1 MLIFLA
7 SPLSWTFRL
16 FAIIYHHK
24 KCWNKQPYTSLTLH
38 TCRDVIC
45 VMNSPPSSARS
56 KGSDWSW
63 YSETAKVP
71 FPEISSTCTPTR
83 NL

>member
-24 KCWNKQPYTSLTLH
+24 KK
-38 TCRDVIC
+38 
-45 VMNSPPSSARS
+45 
-56 KGSDWSW
+56 K
-63 YSETAKVP
+63 KVL
-71 FPEISSTCTPTR
+71 E
-83 NL
+83 